1 MMHDCIQPSAGMSQ
15 DCPAG
20 FWTVGEGD
28 FILR

>member
-1 MMHDCIQPSAGMSQ
+1 MMHDCIQSNAGMSQ

-20 FWTVGEGD
+20 FWTVGKGD